1 MRLKLKGCK
10 LKSLILVI
18 IVIVTYCNE
27 INVYSDTTVFYPII
41 IEESTSSDDVNEQN
55 SKEVKLKGKTINYVV
70 GWIKINNNWF
80 FKDTKGDYVTDWNY
94 INDKWY
100 YFNMNGV
107 MQVGWHFINNNWYYL
122 SESGFLVDGWQ
133 YINKAWYFFNLSG
146 QMQIGWQYIN
156 NEWNYFSGSG
166 SMSKNWQ
173 FINEKWYYFGQEG
186 YMNVGWEFIEN
197 QLYYLSSFG
206 SMEIGWC
213 EVDGNWYYFSAS
225 GQLISNHA
233 SSFFSKIINDV
244 NEVSFKNKLFPSVM
258 MAQAALESGYGT
270 STLASEA
277 NNYFGVKFKINEDEN
292 KYDLY
297 YIETKE
303 YDSKNDKWFTFKEP
317 FRKYQTIN
325 QSFSDN
331 ALKLREGVSWD
342 KNYYKGTWREN
353 ANDYFSV
360 TAFLQGKYATDP
372 NYSTKLNNLIQIW
385 SLNQFDYTLNKLI

>member
-360 TAFLQGKYATDP
+360 TAFFRGNMQQ
-372 NYSTKLNNLIQIW
+372 IQIILQ
-385 SLNQFDYTLNKLI
+385 S

>member
-1 MRLKLKGCK
+1 MRLKLKGYK
-10 LKSLILVI
+10 LKSLIVVI

-80 FKDTKGDYVTDWNY
+80 FKDSKGDYVTHWNY

-107 MQVGWHFINNNWYYL
+107 MQVGWQFINNNWYYL
-122 SESGFLVDGWQ
+122 SESGSMVDGWQ
-133 YINKAWYFFNLSG
+133 YVNKTWYFFNSFG

-156 NEWNYFSGSG
+156 NEWYYFSESG

-173 FINEKWYYFGQEG
+173 FINGKWYYFSQKG
-186 YMNVGWEFIEN
+186 YMNVGWEFIGN
-197 QLYYLSSFG
+197 QWYYLSSFG
-206 SMEIGWC
+206 FMEIGWC
-213 EVDGNWYYFSAS
+213 KVDGNWYYFNAS
-225 GQLISNHA
+225 GQLISNHI

-244 NEVSFKNKLFPSVM
+244 NDVSFKNKLFPSVM

-270 STLASEA
+270 SKLAGEA
-277 NNYFGVKFKINEDEN
+277 NNYFGIKFKINEDEK

-331 ALKLREGVSWD
+331 ALKLRQGVSWD

-353 ANDYFSV
+353 ANDYFSA
-360 TAFLQGKYATDP
+360 TASLQGKYATDP
-372 NYSTKLNNLIQIW
+372 NYSTKLNNLIQVW
-385 SLNQFDYTLNKLI
+385 RLNQFD